1 MPTEVNTQTQTADAG
16 NADAQTAAQPQGS
29 APDLTPAP
37 VQRNTGRAADVDIP
51 AGTVAPPDK
60 TAPGTQT
67 KPAGQD
73 DQDRGQPVPTNGP
86 PERSVAA
93 PAPDTV
99 DASVLFEQVK
109 NLPAGELD
117 TLIAAIESELKDTD
131 DDDGDVDLDEPS
143 TSPKRGA
150 RADDD
155 EPIGYARLDVGSQ
168 KAIGAVH
175 SHMVEQAIGQAL
187 DSDDE
192 LSYNMKQASPKAQ
205 DSVKSIIRDRLQR
218 FVDERGDRFDYNW
231 GQAAKQAVAAEKAR
245 LAPFFERPAR
255 PGMGP
260 GSQTDHQMN
269 RELKAPERV
278 PGFAPEHEQDEYLL
292 EKMRYNQALMEREQS
307 STPGA

>member
-1 MPTEVNTQTQTADAG
+1 MPTEVNTQTQTDGTTNVDQAPG
-16 NADAQTAAQPQGS
+16 N
-29 APDLTPAP
+29 APDLTPAA
-37 VQRNTGRAADVDIP
+37 VTQTTGRAADVDVP
-51 AGTVAPPDK
+51 TEATAPPDK
-60 TAPGTQT
+60 STQ
-67 KPAGQD
+67 PDAAGG
-73 DQDRGQPVPTNGP
+73 DREPQPVPTNVQST
-86 PERSVAA
+86 SVAA
-93 PAPDTV
+93 APAEATV
-99 DASVLFEQVK
+99 DASALFEQVK

-117 TLIAAIESELKDTD
+117 TLIAAIEGELKDD

-143 TSPKRGA
+143 TSTGKRA
-150 RADDD
+150 RTDDGD

-187 DSDDE
+187 DLDEE

-245 LAPFFERPAR
+245 LAPFFERPAQ

-260 GSQTDHQMN
+260 GSQADFQMN
-269 RELKAPERV
+269 QELKAPERV
-278 PGFAPEHEQDEYLL
+278 PAFADEQSHDEYLM
-292 EKMRYNQALMEREQS
+292 ERMKYNQALIERES
-307 STPGA
+307 SQLPGG